1 MKKSIA
7 LGIGVGL
14 AAYAAGIARLAPT
27 EGYSLPEHVTEI
39 GGFIKNMHAT
49 TGGQLAEGV
58 AILFGAITG
67 GISAVYEKIRP
78 RYRY

>member
-1 MKKSIA
+1 
-7 LGIGVGL
+7 
-14 AAYAAGIARLAPT
+14 
-27 EGYSLPEHVTEI
+27 
-39 GGFIKNMHAT
+39 MHAT

>member
-14 AAYAAGIARLAPT
+14 AAYAAGAVFLAP
-27 EGYSLPEHVTEI
+27 EGVNLPEHISDI
-39 GGFIKNMHAT
+39 GGFLKNMHAT
-49 TGGQLAEGV
+49 TEGQLAEGV

-78 RYRY
+78 KYRW